1 MALGSRWAGW
11 GLATV
16 AAAAIAAACG
26 QSSPTGFKPD
36 GGMGANNDGSLVGD
50 DASDDGSNNF
60 GDSGK
65 PGSDASG
72 PGPCDDTCMQAGGTC
87 TNGVCG
93 LNDNT
98 GQLDPGTQTKLQ
110 AGGNADPALAWLY
123 PYDKTVFPRGLI
135 PPTLQLGGIAAD
147 SAYVHMSC
155 STLDYKGYFKP
166 PAGPTRIAMSQA
178 MWDAV
183 THAVGAKDTLVVEV
197 TKMSGGQV
205 SGPVKESWSVAQ
217 GSLRGT
223 IYYET
228 YDSQLAGG
236 FGSVGIMQI
245 QPGAK
250 QPVVLKTGCGNVCH
264 TASADGSTLVAST
277 TLTSS
282 ASYDLK
288 NNAAVIH
295 AQPDESYTYGG
306 LYPDGSILMSDTHYR
321 TWFPGTPSKLYD
333 AHTGAVIP
341 APGWDGTITNGGTTA
356 FSPDGK
362 RFAFVHEDKDSGH
375 TIAVMDFAMAQKT
388 FSKLVDVATDPSS
401 FLGWPAFTPD
411 GGWVVYHADSNAQFE
426 TDNGAVGDL
435 FIVDVATRTVHRL
448 DALDGYKGSGSATYL
463 PANDP
468 QLSFAPTVLPEAV
481 GGYYWVVFTSHRSY
495 GNSIVTQDNSDEY
508 GKLWVAALDIN
519 PTPGKDASHPAFFL
533 DGQETH
539 ADNLR
544 GFWVLPPCKQNGQG
558 CKSGDECCGGFCR
571 SYDGGAPTC
580 VPPPG
585 GCSNEYEKCSTA
597 ADCCNPAYQ
606 CINGRCA
613 QPPPQ

>member
-1 MALGSRWAGW
+1 
-11 GLATV
+11 
-16 AAAAIAAACG
+16 
-26 QSSPTGFKPD
+26 
-36 GGMGANNDGSLVGD
+36 
-50 DASDDGSNNF
+50 
-60 GDSGK
+60 
-65 PGSDASG
+65 
-72 PGPCDDTCMQAGGTC
+72 
-87 TNGVCG
+87 
-93 LNDNT
+93 
-98 GQLDPGTQTKLQ
+98 
-110 AGGNADPALAWLY
+110 
-123 PYDKTVFPRGLI
+123 
-135 PPTLQLGGIAAD
+135 
-147 SAYVHMSC
+147 
-155 STLDYKGYFKP
+155 
-166 PAGPTRIAMSQA
+166 
-178 MWDAV
+178 
-183 THAVGAKDTLVVEV
+183 
-197 TKMSGGQV
+197 
-205 SGPVKESWSVAQ
+205 
-217 GSLRGT
+217 
-223 IYYET
+223 
-228 YDSQLAGG
+228 
-236 FGSVGIMQI
+236 
-245 QPGAK
+245 
-250 QPVVLKTGCGNVCH
+250 
-264 TASADGSTLVAST
+264 
-277 TLTSS
+277 
-282 ASYDLK
+282 
-288 NNAAVIH
+288 
-295 AQPDESYTYGG
+295 
-306 LYPDGSILMSDTHYR
+306 
-321 TWFPGTPSKLYD
+321 
-333 AHTGAVIP
+333 
-341 APGWDGTITNGGTTA
+341 
-356 FSPDGK
+356 
-362 RFAFVHEDKDSGH
+362 
-375 TIAVMDFAMAQKT
+375 MDFAMAQKT